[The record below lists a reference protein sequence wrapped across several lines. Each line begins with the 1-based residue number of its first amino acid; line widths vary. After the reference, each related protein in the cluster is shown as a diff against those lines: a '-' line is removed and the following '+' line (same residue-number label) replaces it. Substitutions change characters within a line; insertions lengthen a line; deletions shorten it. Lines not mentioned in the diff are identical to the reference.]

1 MTSGT
6 VILSTEQTTFNQSL
20 CVTDVATVA
29 RPKGQKTICLETSRL
44 FFISFF
50 FMDFIM
56 ECLESF
62 LCSIFRQYFYAN
74 HFHVFEIY
82 KCVNLWLII

>member
-6 VILSTEQTTFNQSL
+6 VILNTEQTTFNQSL

-29 RPKGQKTICLETSRL
+29 RSKGQKTICLETSRL

-50 FMDFIM
+50 KWI
-56 ECLESF
+56 L
-62 LCSIFRQYFYAN
+62 
-74 HFHVFEIY
+74 
-82 KCVNLWLII
+82 LWNV

>member
-50 FMDFIM
+50 
-56 ECLESF
+56 
-62 LCSIFRQYFYAN
+62 
-74 HFHVFEIY
+74 
-82 KCVNLWLII
+82 LWILLWNV

>member
-6 VILSTEQTTFNQSL
+6 VVLSTEQTTFNQSL

-29 RPKGQKTICLETSRL
+29 SPEGQKTICLETSRL
-44 FFISFF
+44 FFLLFP
-50 FMDFIM
+50 MGFIM

-62 LCSIFRQYFYAN
+62 CTR
-74 HFHVFEIY
+74 
-82 KCVNLWLII
+82 